1 MLTLILNCCCTDVHR
16 VDFFRADSLGVD
28 FCLLSLSFG
37 WTFSTLAV
45 IVWTFTGL
53 SYSVDFDSADAH
65 GVDFCHA
72 DFHSLDSC
80 YTDCRSADFLLH
92 SLLLGGLT
100 WHKLSSCRLLLSL
113 MESTSATLADDDF
126 FTLTHVVCCTFTTLT
141 YCVQS

>member
-1 MLTLILNCCCTDVHR
+1 MLTLSVDFWRADSVWTVGVLTLILNCCCTDVHR

-92 SLLLGGLT
+92 SLLLCMCDCVFWVFPCVCVCVT
-100 WHKLSSCRLLLSL
+100 EYVLSL
-113 MESTSATLADDDF
+113 I
-126 FTLTHVVCCTFTTLT
+126 HI
-141 YCVQS
+141 